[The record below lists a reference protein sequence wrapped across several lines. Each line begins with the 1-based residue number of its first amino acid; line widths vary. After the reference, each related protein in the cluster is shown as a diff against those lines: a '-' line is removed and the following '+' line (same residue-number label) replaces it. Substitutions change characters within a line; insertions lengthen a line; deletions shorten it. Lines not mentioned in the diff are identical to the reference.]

1 MRLLACGRRALPFV
15 FMRFSARSLHRSARV
30 GRYGEWVKGR
40 SLTEEEQA
48 GGIDVFGSYA
58 GDYDTH
64 RPSYPKEMWDNVV
77 VECAGVEGSAS
88 RSLVSLDVAAGTGK
102 GALELARR
110 GFLSTAL
117 DLDKGMLAEVEAKGA
132 VEGLAIRTLHGPAER
147 TGIPDHTVDLVV
159 TLQAFH
165 WFDAQLALEEFR
177 RVLKPRGVLVVAW
190 NDRDLAVPWVS
201 QLEDVIERFNLEYNR
216 KLKLSEVVTRRGAVM
231 SEAGIFEHISSKI
244 YENPTPG
251 MTGEGLVQL
260 LRTMSYVRNALDAE
274 QLGRFEAEVRDLV
287 RRHHGDQP
295 FVHPW
300 LCKTYTLRALP
311 KN

>member
-1 MRLLACGRRALPFV
+1 
-15 FMRFSARSLHRSARV
+15 
-30 GRYGEWVKGR
+30 
-40 SLTEEEQA
+40 
-48 GGIDVFGSYA
+48 
-58 GDYDTH
+58 
-64 RPSYPKEMWDNVV
+64 MWDNVV